1 MVEWPALLL
10 GTIGA
15 VTLWRR
21 NALLT
26 SFLIWDFLLSLA
38 VYSWAGEKFAW
49 LVLHPLLPLV
59 ILAGAG
65 LQGIWEARGYWRV
78 AGFAAATLAL
88 IYVAFSSWWVN
99 VDRGADPREFLVST
113 QSSTQVKE
121 VADQVLAL
129 AASRGPSAPPLPV
142 TVDAAEGATFPYAWY
157 FRHLAPGYID
167 LQQQNATPPPD
178 AEALVLTDDQ
188 PRTG

>member
-1 MVEWPALLL
+1 M
-10 GTIGA
+10 
-15 VTLWRR
+15 
-21 NALLT
+21 
-26 SFLIWDFLLSLA
+26 
-38 VYSWAGEKFAW
+38 
-49 LVLHPLLPLV
+49 LHPLLPRRDPGRRRP
-59 ILAGAG
+59 AGDLG
-65 LQGIWEARGYWRV
+65 GARLRGGSP
-78 AGFAAATLAL
+78 GFAAATLAL

-129 AASRGPSAPPLPV
+129 AASRGPNAPPLPV

-167 LQQQNATPPPD
+167 LQQAERRRRRPAT
-178 AEALVLTDDQ
+178 
-188 PRTG
+188 RSC